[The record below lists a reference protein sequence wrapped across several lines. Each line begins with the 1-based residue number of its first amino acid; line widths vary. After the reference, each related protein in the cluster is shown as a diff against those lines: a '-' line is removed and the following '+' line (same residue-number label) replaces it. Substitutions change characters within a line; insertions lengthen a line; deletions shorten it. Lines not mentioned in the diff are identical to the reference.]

1 MHLHTLSVHRLGEL
15 LGRREVS
22 SEEVTRA
29 CLERISQVEDKIKA
43 FITVIEEEALALA
56 RAVDEQRV
64 RGEELSPLAGIP
76 VAIADNICT
85 EGVRTTCASKMLE
98 NFIPP
103 YNAAVAERL
112 KKAGSVL
119 GQVQPG

>member
-56 RAVDEQRV
+56 GQLMNSGC
-64 RGEELSPLAGIP
+64 GEELSPWREFL
-76 VAIADNICT
+76 
-85 EGVRTTCASKMLE
+85 
-98 NFIPP
+98 
-103 YNAAVAERL
+103 
-112 KKAGSVL
+112 
-119 GQVQPG
+119 